1 MSSSVSS
8 EVRLSALF
16 KCYSDG
22 FSDGTSCPEAV
33 MSDEAILG
41 GIDLAK
47 SNFLRGQARLGIK
60 LPKDFIRQQQILAA
74 MKSEG
79 ISPHTMGLIDT
90 YKGKGIALDVGC
102 GIGLNSIAI
111 LKKGWD
117 VYALDLHKEVL
128 AIFEAHVSKVASHA
142 KAEET
147 TLGECTIINKD
158 ITEMLLEACS
168 LDLVLADDV
177 LSYLS
182 PDLLIPT
189 IRKIYE
195 ALLPGGIF
203 MGSLLVNRELSS
215 DKDIVLMARVCA
227 LNAYSY
233 TDPVVISNIFR
244 YAGFHMEVCT
254 LRAFPDPSHPA
265 RIVSFVARK
274 LSEKYDFEVN
284 VNSTCCNNGFRVT
297 DIPTATP
304 LISINLLT
312 YLIFRY

>member
-8 EVRLSALF
+8 EVKRSTLF
-16 KCYSDG
+16 EYVIPAG

-41 GIDLAK
+41 AIDLAK
-47 SNFLRGQARLGIK
+47 SNFLRGQAKLGIK
-60 LPKDFIRQQQILAA
+60 LPEDLIRQEQIVAA
-74 MKSEG
+74 RKSQG

-102 GIGLNSIAI
+102 GVGLNSIAL

-128 AIFEAHVSKVASHA
+128 DIFKAQVSKVASHA

-147 TLGECTIINKD
+147 ALGKYKIINKD
-158 ITEMLLEACS
+158 ITEMPLKACC

-203 MGSLLVNRELSS
+203 MGSLLVNREFSS
-215 DKDIVLMARVCA
+215 DEDIVLMANVCA

-233 TDPVVISNIFR
+233 TDPAVIANIFR

-254 LRAFPDPSHPA
+254 LRVFPDPSHPA
-265 RIVSFVARK
+265 RVVAFVARK
-274 LSEKYDFEVN
+274 LFV
-284 VNSTCCNNGFRVT
+284 
-297 DIPTATP
+297 
-304 LISINLLT
+304 
-312 YLIFRY
+312 